1 MSLVNQNNKTIMKVD
16 SRAEEISYRSES
28 PITAEH
34 MTKANQVQQEIL

>member
-1 MSLVNQNNKTIMKVD
+1 MSMVNQDNKTIMKVD
-16 SRAEEISYRSES
+16 SSRAGEISYRS